1 MPYEPTSA
9 EKSITVSGPPPPPPP
24 LPPVNWEAV
33 ASSALI
39 GVLVGSLGYIASRRA
54 WVGAA
59 SGAATGALTYFLLT
73 RAVWS

>member
-1 MPYEPTSA
+1 MPYDPASA
-9 EKSITVSGPPPPPPP
+9 EKGIAVSGPPPP

-33 ASSALI
+33 ISSALM
-39 GVLVGSLGYIASRRA
+39 GVLVGSLGYIASERA